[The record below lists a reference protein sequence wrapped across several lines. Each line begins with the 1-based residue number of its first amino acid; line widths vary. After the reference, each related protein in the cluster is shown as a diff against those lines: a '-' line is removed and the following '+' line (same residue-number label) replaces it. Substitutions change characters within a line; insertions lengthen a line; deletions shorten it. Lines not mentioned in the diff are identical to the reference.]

1 MGLKLNSKISDLIL
15 AIGEIITS
23 SDGKITAVRMDIPGP
38 PFYLEIEV
46 KPKEEVQDDF
56 KVQSVA

>member
-23 SDGKITAVRMDIPGP
+23 SDGKITDVRMDISGH

-46 KPKEEVQDDF
+46 KPKEEVQDGS
-56 KVQSVA
+56 KI

>member
-23 SDGKITAVRMDIPGP
+23 SDGKITAVRMDISGT

-46 KPKEEVQDDF
+46 KPKEEVQDDS
-56 KVQSVA
+56 KI

>member
-23 SDGKITAVRMDIPGP
+23 SDGKITAVRMDIPGH

-46 KPKEEVQDDF
+46 KPKEEVEE
-56 KVQSVA
+56 

>member
-15 AIGEIITS
+15 AISEIITS
-23 SDGKITAVRMDIPGP
+23 SDGEITAVIMDIPGS

-46 KPKEEVQDDF
+46 KPKSEV
-56 KVQSVA
+56 KE

>member
-1 MGLKLNSKISDLIL
+1 MGLTLNSTISDLIL

-23 SDGKITAVRMDIPGP
+23 SDGEITAVRLDIPGP

-46 KPKEEVQDDF
+46 KPKKEV
-56 KVQSVA
+56 KE

>member
-23 SDGKITAVRMDIPGP
+23 SDGKITAVRMDIPGL

-46 KPKEEVQDDF
+46 KPKEEVQDGS
-56 KVQSVA
+56 KI